1 MYFWNGLSGALMGT
15 GAFLATQWYIKK
27 EIHACAN
34 CTGVV
39 ANPEW
44 GTLPPLL
51 GPHIR
56 PRLGMD

>member
-1 MYFWNGLSGALMGT
+1 MGT